1 MQRPSTDQP
10 AAQPSQLGPYRL
22 LDVLGRGG
30 MGVVYRG
37 QHVRDGSQVAI
48 KTVQGVDSNKLAS
61 IRREIYALGR
71 LRHPGI
77 VRILD
82 QGVSSGLPWYAM
94 ELLSGVTL
102 ESRILE
108 VWPELGS
115 ASAFVGETEPAS
127 VTVPMDT
134 SLDESPDATPG
145 ATPDA
150 ALDDMPGATPDA
162 ALDAALDDMPGALSG
177 PYSSHPGG
185 RGAPMAALEPVLS
198 LIHALCAPLAFLHGH
213 GIVHRDLKPQNVFV
227 QGDRPVLTDL
237 GVAGRFS
244 GALGREELTAE
255 GQLMGTLP
263 YMAPE
268 QIRGELVDARADL
281 YALGCI
287 LYFCLTG
294 RRPFIASSLSG
305 TAFLQIQ
312 WTPPPPSQ
320 WNPHVPEVLD
330 RLVMQLLAKEAHAR
344 IGYAA
349 DVARYLE
356 SLGIASAPAP
366 DLPAPASYFYRP
378 KLAGRDAIETKLESR
393 LTMAVE
399 RRRGAMIFIGGES
412 GVGKTRLAMELARK
426 AKLRRVQVATGQCLA
441 LGSADA
447 TVRSAPLYPW
457 RDCLL
462 TAADHCRTHG
472 SDETERIF
480 GDRGKILAFY
490 EPALADLPYAQPHPT
505 PAQLPAQAERARLF
519 RCLREVLFAFA
530 EIKPLVVVLDDL
542 QWADELSIEFLA
554 ELATSDLHG
563 RGLLVIGAY
572 RMDELRPDLAAVV
585 HSPGVENEE
594 LARLSPRNAAAMIC
608 DMLALRRIP
617 QRLVDS
623 LYQQSN
629 GNPFFIA
636 EYLRAAIERGILYRD
651 SGGRWQLD
659 ALTDTTAMPLPSSLA
674 KLIQKRLVELDRSSI
689 RLVHAAAVL
698 GAVFDI
704 GLLLTT
710 AAVDEAAAMEALE
723 QLRVRQ
729 IFEDTDS
736 GELRFVHDKI
746 REIAYE
752 AIRDL
757 DRRVLHLRAAEAI
770 EAGGAQPHL
779 LPVLAHHF
787 AKAEAWSRARTY
799 YISAAERARA
809 IYANNEAITFYQAA
823 IDAAGHS
830 DMDPAAASTIF
841 AWLYEQLGDL
851 LALSGRQ
858 DQARDA
864 LDVALDHASEAAPV
878 TRARLYRK
886 LGKTWATHLQ
896 HDRAL
901 AAYHTAEQCMGP
913 VTAETRGDDW
923 WEQWIQTQTDRAEI
937 YYWMGQIDALR
948 RQLDRIR
955 PVVETWATPHQQA
968 QFYYGLMLMRIRM
981 ERYQASADTVA
992 YCHSYIAACEATGDA
1007 QIIASSQFSGGF
1019 FHLWHGDLHTAAR
1032 YLDTAIDAAER
1043 TGNMI
1048 LLSRSLTYRTVV
1060 HRMRHEAEAT
1070 RAMAARSLSVAT
1082 ASGMRDYM
1090 GAAEANLAWS
1100 EWHAGQARKDIE
1112 QHCRAA
1118 LGYWQELAT
1127 PFPFEWTA
1135 RLLLLVVALDSGR
1148 LQTAIAEVRAL
1159 LDGKQYRFPAVLD
1172 NRLEQAMSAW
1182 DGYDPDAARSHL
1194 DGFVHGAQR
1203 GGYL

>member
-10 AAQPSQLGPYRL
+10 AEQPSQLGSYRI
-22 LDVLGRGG
+22 LDVLGAGG

-37 QHVRDGSQVAI
+37 QHVRDGSQAAI
-48 KTVQGVDSNKLAS
+48 KTVHGVDGNKLAS

-82 QGVSSGLPWYAM
+82 QGVSAGLPWYAM

-108 VWPELGS
+108 IWPETGS
-115 ASAFVGETEPAS
+115 ASAFLGDTEAES
-127 VTVPMDT
+127 RTVVM
-134 SLDESPDATPG
+134 DES
-145 ATPDA
+145 
-150 ALDDMPGATPDA
+150 
-162 ALDAALDDMPGALSG
+162 LDAAPGPFAA
-177 PYSSHPGG
+177 HPGG
-185 RGAPMAALEPVLS
+185 RGVAMAELEPVLS
-198 LIHALCAPLAFLHGH
+198 LIHALCAPLAFLHGQ
-213 GIVHRDLKPQNVFV
+213 GIVHRDLKPPNVFV
-227 QGDRPVLTDL
+227 QDGRPVLTDL
-237 GVAGRFS
+237 GVAGHFS

-268 QIRGELVDARADL
+268 QIRGELVDARTDL

-294 RRPFIASSLSG
+294 RQPFIASTMSG

-330 RLVMQLLAKEAHAR
+330 RLVMQLLAKEPHAR
-344 IGYAA
+344 IGYAV
-349 DVARYLE
+349 DVARHLE
-356 SLGIASAPAP
+356 SLGIAPAPAP

-378 KLAGRDAIETKLESR
+378 KLAGRDAIGAKLESR

-399 RRRGAMIFIGGES
+399 RRRGAMIFVGGES
-412 GVGKTRLAMELARK
+412 GVGKTRLIMELARK

-447 TVRSAPLYPW
+447 TMRSAPLYPW

-462 TAADHCRTHG
+462 AAADHCRTHG

-480 GDRGKILAFY
+480 GDRGKILGFY

-505 PAQLPAQAERARLF
+505 PAPLPAQGERARLF

-530 EIKPLVVVLDDL
+530 EIRPLVVVLDDL

-554 ELATSDLHG
+554 ELATAELRG
-563 RGLLVIGAY
+563 RGLLVLGAY
-572 RMDELRPDLAAVV
+572 RVDELRPDLAAVV
-585 HSPGVENEE
+585 GSPGVENEE
-594 LARLSPRNAAAMIC
+594 LGRLSPRSANAMIC

-623 LYQQSN
+623 LYQQSS
-629 GNPFFIA
+629 GNPFFIS

-651 SGGRWQLD
+651 RGGRWQLD
-659 ALTDTTAMPLPSSLA
+659 ALTDTTALPLPSSLA

-698 GAVFDI
+698 GAVFDV

-729 IFEDTDS
+729 IFEDTDN
-736 GELRFVHDKI
+736 GQLRFVHDKI

-752 AIRDL
+752 AIREL
-757 DRRVLHLRAAEAI
+757 DRRVLHLRAAETI
-770 EAGGAQPHL
+770 EAGGAAPHL

-787 AKAEAWSRARTY
+787 AKAGAWSRARTY

-809 IYANNEAITFYQAA
+809 IYANNEAVTFYRAA
-823 IDAAGHS
+823 IDAAGRSGMH
-830 DMDPAAASTIF
+830 AAEASATC

-851 LALSGRQ
+851 LSLSGRQ

-864 LDVALDHASEAAPV
+864 LDVALDHSSEAPPV
-878 TRARLYRK
+878 DRARLYRK

-901 AAYHTAEQCMGP
+901 AAYHSAEQCLGP
-913 VTAETRGDDW
+913 VTAETRADAW

-937 YYWMGQIDALR
+937 YYWMGLIDSLR
-948 RQLDRIR
+948 QQLDRIR
-955 PVVETWATPHQQA
+955 PVVETWATPRQQA

-1019 FHLWHGDLHTAAR
+1019 FHLWHRDLDTAAR
-1032 YLDTAIDAAER
+1032 YLDIAIDAAER

-1060 HRMRHEAEAT
+1060 HRMRHDADAT
-1070 RAMAARSLSVAT
+1070 RAMAGRSLAVAT
-1082 ASGMRDYM
+1082 AGGMRDYM

-1100 EWHAGQARKDIE
+1100 EWHAGHPRKDVE

-1135 RLLLLVVALDSGR
+1135 RLPLLALALATGHVEP
-1148 LQTAIAEVRAL
+1148 AIAEARAL
-1159 LDGKQYRFPAVLD
+1159 LDSKQYRFPAVLD
-1172 NRLEQAMSAW
+1172 NRLEQALSAW
-1182 DGYDPDAARSHL
+1182 QGGDPDAARSYL
-1194 DGFVHGAQR
+1194 DGFVHGAQQ

>member
-1 MQRPSTDQP
+1 MPRPSTDQP
-10 AAQPSQLGPYRL
+10 AEQPSQLGPYRI
-22 LDVLGRGG
+22 LDVLGQGG

-48 KTVQGVDSNKLAS
+48 KTVHGVDSNKLAS

-71 LRHPGI
+71 VRHPGI

-82 QGVSSGLPWYAM
+82 QGVSAGLPWYAM

-108 VWPELGS
+108 VWPEIGS
-115 ASAFVGETEPAS
+115 ASAFIGDTEPAS
-127 VTVPMDT
+127 VTVAMDT
-134 SLDESPDATPG
+134 SLDEDLDPPPG
-145 ATPDA
+145 AA
-150 ALDDMPGATPDA
+150 H
-162 ALDAALDDMPGALSG
+162 G
-177 PYSSHPGG
+177 PQPSPRGG
-185 RGAPMAALEPVLS
+185 RGAPMSELEPVLA
-198 LIHALCAPLAFLHGH
+198 IMHALCAPLAFLHGQ

-330 RLVMQLLAKEAHAR
+330 RLIMQLLAKEPHAR

-356 SLGIASAPAP
+356 SIGIASAPAP
-366 DLPAPASYFYRP
+366 DLPVPASYFYRP
-378 KLAGRDAIETKLESR
+378 KLAGRDAIEAKLESR
-393 LTMAVE
+393 LTVAIE
-399 RRRGAMIFIGGES
+399 RRRGAMILVGGES
-412 GVGKTRLAMELARK
+412 GVGKTRLIMELARK
-426 AKLRRVQVATGQCLA
+426 AKMRQVQVATGRCLA

-462 TAADHCRTHG
+462 TAADHCRTQG
-472 SDETERIF
+472 SAETERIF
-480 GDRGKILAFY
+480 GERGKILAFY
-490 EPALADLPYAQPHPT
+490 EPALADLPYAQQHPT

-554 ELATSDLHG
+554 ELATADLRG

-572 RMDELRPDLAAVV
+572 RMDELRPALAAVV
-585 HSPGVENEE
+585 RSPGAENEE
-594 LARLSPRNAAAMIC
+594 LGRLSPRSAAAMIC
-608 DMLALRRIP
+608 DMLALRRVP

-651 SGGRWQLD
+651 RDGRWQLD
-659 ALTDTTAMPLPSSLA
+659 ALTDTAAMPLPSSLA
-674 KLIQKRLVELDRSSI
+674 KLIQKRLVELDRSSTW
-689 RLVHAAAVL
+689 LVHAAAVL
-698 GAVFDI
+698 GAAFDL

-729 IFEDTDS
+729 IFEETDD
-736 GELRFVHDKI
+736 GMLRFVHDKI

-757 DRRVLHLRAAEAI
+757 DRSVLHLRAAEAI
-770 EAGGAQPHL
+770 EAGGAPPHL

-799 YISAAERARA
+799 YIGAAERARA

-823 IDAAGHS
+823 IDATGKS
-830 DMDPAAASTIF
+830 RMDAAAATSTR

-851 LALSGRQ
+851 FSLAGRQ

-864 LDVALDHASEAAPV
+864 FDVALDQSSEAAPV
-878 TRARLYRK
+878 DRARLYRK

-901 AAYHTAEQCMGP
+901 AAYHTAEQCLGP
-913 VTAETRGDDW
+913 VTAETRADDW
-923 WEQWIQTQTDRAEI
+923 WQQWIQTQTDRAEI

-992 YCHSYIAACEATGDA
+992 DCHSYMAACEATGDD

-1019 FHLWHGDLHTAAR
+1019 FHLWHGDLDAAAR

-1048 LLSRSLTYRTVV
+1048 LLSRALTYRTVV
-1060 HRMRHEAEAT
+1060 HRMRHEDEAT
-1070 RAMAARSLSVAT
+1070 RPLAERSLAVAT

-1090 GAAEANLAWS
+1090 GAAEANLAWCA
-1100 EWHAGQARKDIE
+1100 WDAGQPRKDVE
-1112 QHCRAA
+1112 QHGRAA

-1135 RLLLLVVALDSGR
+1135 RLPLLALALDSGR
-1148 LQTAIAEVRAL
+1148 LEGAITEVRAL
-1159 LDGKQYRFPAVLD
+1159 LDSKQYRFPALLD
-1172 NRLEQAMSAW
+1172 NRLEQALSAW
-1182 DGYDPDAARSHL
+1182 QGGDPEAVRGHL
-1194 DGFVHGAQR
+1194 DGFVHGARR